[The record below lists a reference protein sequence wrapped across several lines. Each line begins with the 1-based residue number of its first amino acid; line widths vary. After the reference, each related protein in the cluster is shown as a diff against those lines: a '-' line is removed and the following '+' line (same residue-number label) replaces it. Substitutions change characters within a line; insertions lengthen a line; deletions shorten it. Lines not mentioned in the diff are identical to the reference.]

1 VKSLDDCGDPPKA
14 GTLSGELLRQGLPNA
29 THAWTDRRQRPHMK
43 GTMTTPKHLFA
54 QTRKTPNNAMLL
66 TRLHHYAGVP
76 GSQSRLRLITLFGV
90 GGLVVLNGA
99 DVVTT
104 HLLLSHGAVEANP
117 LSSVLL
123 ASASLLW
130 VKLAILG
137 ALGVMVI
144 RHRPRF
150 GVTAFVFV
158 ALGMYATAV
167 LSNLLILNIVMR

>member
-1 VKSLDDCGDPPKA
+1 
-14 GTLSGELLRQGLPNA
+14 
-29 THAWTDRRQRPHMK
+29 
-43 GTMTTPKHLFA
+43 MTTPRRLFA
-54 QTRKTPNNAMLL
+54 QTAKTHNGSALFAY
-66 TRLHHYAGVP
+66 LHRYGGVS
-76 GSQSRLRLITLFGV
+76 GSQARLRLITLIGI
-90 GGLVVLNGA
+90 GGLIVLNGA

-104 HLLLSHGAVEANP
+104 HLLLAHGAVEANP
-117 LSSVLL
+117 LSSILL

-150 GVTAFVFV
+150 GVMAVVFV
-158 ALGMYATAV
+158 TLGMYATAV

>member
-1 VKSLDDCGDPPKA
+1 MSTMRRLFSQTHETHNGP
-14 GTLSGELLRQGLPNA
+14 TLLAHLR
-29 THAWTDRRQRPHMK
+29 
-43 GTMTTPKHLFA
+43 
-54 QTRKTPNNAMLL
+54 
-66 TRLHHYAGVP
+66 HYGGVS
-76 GSQSRLRLITLFGV
+76 GSQSRLRLVTLLGI

-104 HLLLSHGAVEANP
+104 HLLLAHGAVEANP

-150 GVTAFVFV
+150 GVMAVVFV
-158 ALGMYATAV
+158 TLGMYATAV

>member
-1 VKSLDDCGDPPKA
+1 MFRPIRHIKIP
-14 GTLSGELLRQGLPNA
+14 LLGY
-29 THAWTDRRQRPHMK
+29 
-43 GTMTTPKHLFA
+43 
-54 QTRKTPNNAMLL
+54 
-66 TRLHHYAGVP
+66 LHHYSGVS
-76 GSQSRLRLITLFGV
+76 GSQSRLRLITLLGV

-104 HLLLSHGAVEANP
+104 HLLLAHGAVEANP

-123 ASASLLW
+123 AGASLLW

-150 GVTAFVFV
+150 GVMAVVFV

>member
-1 VKSLDDCGDPPKA
+1 M
-14 GTLSGELLRQGLPNA
+14 TLL
-29 THAWTDRRQRPHMK
+29 
-43 GTMTTPKHLFA
+43 
-54 QTRKTPNNAMLL
+54 
-66 TRLHHYAGVP
+66 
-76 GSQSRLRLITLFGV
+76 GV

-150 GVTAFVFV
+150 GVMAFVFV

>member
-1 VKSLDDCGDPPKA
+1 MLV
-14 GTLSGELLRQGLPNA
+14 
-29 THAWTDRRQRPHMK
+29 TH
-43 GTMTTPKHLFA
+43 
-54 QTRKTPNNAMLL
+54 
-66 TRLHHYAGVP
+66 LHHYAGVP
-76 GSQSRLRLITLFGV
+76 GSQSRLRVMTLLGV

-150 GVTAFVFV
+150 GVMAFVFV

>member
-1 VKSLDDCGDPPKA
+1 
-14 GTLSGELLRQGLPNA
+14 
-29 THAWTDRRQRPHMK
+29 
-43 GTMTTPKHLFA
+43 MTTIRRLFSQPHETHNGPTLLA
-54 QTRKTPNNAMLL
+54 Q
-66 TRLHHYAGVP
+66 LHHYGGAS
-76 GSQSRLRLITLFGV
+76 GSQSRLRLVTLLGI

>member
-1 VKSLDDCGDPPKA
+1 
-14 GTLSGELLRQGLPNA
+14 
-29 THAWTDRRQRPHMK
+29 
-43 GTMTTPKHLFA
+43 MTTLRRLFA
-54 QTRKTPNNAMLL
+54 QTPKTHNDSTLL
-66 TRLHHYAGVP
+66 SYLHHYGGVS
-76 GSQSRLRLITLFGV
+76 GSQSRLRLITLLGI

-104 HLLLSHGAVEANP
+104 HLLLAHGAVEANP

-150 GVTAFVFV
+150 GVMAVVFV
-158 ALGMYATAV
+158 TLGMYATAV